1 MTSMTAAALFPC
13 APDAETRDAYAA
25 FARTIEIALG
35 PAPSSTAT
43 TLGADARRALV
54 GAICRPDSRDAWAV
68 FVRAVAAYLEDLD
81 SAIGL
86 ARDETAT
93 ASRSELREILIVN
106 DDLLTDEGSSA
117 AAR

>member
-1 MTSMTAAALFPC
+1 MTAATFFPC
-13 APDAETRDAYAA
+13 APDAETRDAYADL
-25 FARTIEIALG
+25 ARTIEAARG
-35 PAPSSTAT
+35 SEASSAAT
-43 TLGADARRALV
+43 TLGADARHAFV
-54 GAICRPDSRDAWAV
+54 AAICRPDSRDAWAG

-106 DDLLTDEGSSA
+106 DDLLVDENSA
-117 AAR
+117 STVR